1 MMFLTFIL
9 HLMIQIV
16 NKKIAG
22 HISGRP
28 GVPPKGHLAGVELSE
43 RVKNEVADRG
53 GEEIKKLSP
62 ALSAVTTSP
71 SISLSLS

>member
-1 MMFLTFIL
+1 MLI
-9 HLMIQIV
+9 
-16 NKKIAG
+16 KKIAG

-71 SISLSLS
+71 SLAISLSLS

>member
-1 MMFLTFIL
+1 MFSADVLDNISASL
-9 HLMIQIV
+9 
-16 NKKIAG
+16 G

-71 SISLSLS
+71 SLAISLSLS